1 MLVCKVR
8 RVVALRCP
16 KRIEWFKAEL
26 QLLYSTCGTELQLY
40 SAAAVQELASPPRAS
55 VVVKD
60 CAIACLKSTYQFL
73 FENCYELFS
82 REFQTGME
90 FGSCPVQFEIFVY

>member
-1 MLVCKVR
+1 MYRSLLFTVLVFR
-8 RVVALRCP
+8 G
-16 KRIEWFKAEL
+16 
-26 QLLYSTCGTELQLY
+26 Q
-40 SAAAVQELASPPRAS
+40 VQELASPPRAS

-82 REFQTGME
+82 REFQVSSRGRVLKLLMPALLKMIE
-90 FGSCPVQFEIFVY
+90 FNTTSAPK